1 MELRLNWY
9 SDNSESGKGSL
20 LGLYGLIV
28 RLGQSAGPW
37 RPDESSLNQVE
48 LAFGIIQTLREEQ
61 EK

>member
-9 SDNSESGKGSL
+9 SDNSESGKGSSFEL
-20 LGLYGLIV
+20 HGSIV
-28 RLGQSAGPW
+28 HLGQSAGPW
-37 RPDESSLNQVE
+37 RPDESSLSKVE